1 MLLRNC
7 DYWGTDMAT
16 LKDMKEMLAVLMES
30 PIYLTMPPYKRLALV
45 KQNEPGLSRN
55 LRSSILGWVKTGIFN
70 YPPYQGR
77 F

>member
-1 MLLRNC
+1 
-7 DYWGTDMAT
+7 MAA
-16 LKDMKEMLAVLMES
+16 LIDKKEILAVFMES
-30 PIYLTMPPYKRLALV
+30 PLYLTMPPYKRLALV
-45 KQNEPGLSRN
+45 KQDEPEFSRN

>member
-1 MLLRNC
+1 
-7 DYWGTDMAT
+7 MAT

-30 PIYLTMPPYKRLALV
+30 PFYLTMPPTKRLALV
-45 KQNEPGLSRN
+45 KQDGLQFCPH
-55 LRSSILGWVKTGIFN
+55 LRTSILAWVKTGIFH